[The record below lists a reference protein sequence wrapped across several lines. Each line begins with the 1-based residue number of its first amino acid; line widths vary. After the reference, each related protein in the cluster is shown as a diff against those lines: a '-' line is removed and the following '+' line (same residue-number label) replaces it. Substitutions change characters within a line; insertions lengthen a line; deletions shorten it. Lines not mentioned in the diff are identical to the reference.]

1 MPTRS
6 LTRSLGFAFAL
17 ATALAWPATP
27 VQAQAERLATSAPR
41 TTAAGATF
49 TAPAGWSLSRT
60 DKLVVLAPPEPDTRI
75 AIYDTETGDAAA
87 AVAAGW
93 AAFRPGFNR
102 PIELVTPQAP
112 RDGWAER
119 KGFDYDTS
127 PNERRAVWAN
137 AFRAGS
143 TWTVML
149 VDASW
154 QTRDK
159 RLAAIAELSASL
171 RPKGFARE
179 TFAGRK
185 AHPLDAARVEKIR
198 AFVDA
203 SRKQLE
209 IPGVAFGLVENGKV
223 VYLDGLGVK
232 ELGKPGE
239 VGPDTLFMAASNT
252 KPMTTLL
259 IAQLVDSGKLAWD
272 QPVTS
277 ALPSFKLGD
286 PQTTRKVLV
295 KHLVCACTGLPR
307 RDLEWLFEYRGATA
321 ASTMKLLAAMQP
333 TTGFGEVYQYNNLM
347 AAAAGYVAAAVISPG
362 REAGHA
368 YDEAMRGRVFR
379 PLGMDHT
386 TFDFAQAL
394 RSDHASPHGFD
405 VDGHQALGRM
415 DIDYSIVPMRP
426 AGGVW
431 TSARDLTRFVQM
443 ELAEG
448 LTADGKTLV
457 SKENLLARRRPQV
470 SAGEDSGYGMGLF
483 VSRRLGTE
491 IVSHGGS
498 MPGYRSD
505 MAWLPEHGVGAVLLT
520 NAQSGGLLL
529 TPVFRFLL
537 ETLFDG
543 RPEAAGFVEAAA
555 AENKAWIA
563 QNRKRFAV
571 PPDPVESAKLAAHYS
586 NPLVGELAVR
596 RDASGVVFDFG
607 EWRSSVASRRNEDGT
622 LSYVTIDP
630 IVSGWNFVVRERAG
644 KRLLVLRDSQHEYEL
659 IEKRK

>member
-1 MPTRS
+1 MRLSCKTIA
-6 LTRSLGFAFAL
+6 FAFA
-17 ATALAWPATP
+17 ACVALPFAFAH
-27 VQAQAERLATSAPR
+27 AQEERLAASAQR
-41 TTAAGATF
+41 TTTAGATF
-49 TAPAGWSLSRT
+49 IAPAGWSYSRS

-75 AIYDTETGDAAA
+75 AIFDVEAKDASA

-93 AAFRPGFNR
+93 AVFRPGFNR
-102 PIELVTPQAP
+102 PLELVTPQAP

-119 KGFDYDTS
+119 KGFDYDSS

-137 AFRAGS
+137 AFRAGNS
-143 TWTVML
+143 WTVIL

-159 RLAAIAELSASL
+159 RRAAIAEISASL

-179 TFAGRK
+179 TFADRQP
-185 AHPLDAARVEKIR
+185 HPLDAARLERMR
-198 AFVDA
+198 AFVEA
-203 SRKQLE
+203 SMKQLE
-209 IPGVAFGLVENGKV
+209 IPGVAFSLIDHGKV

-259 IAQLVDSGKLAWD
+259 VAQLVDSGKLAWD
-272 QPVTS
+272 QPVVS
-277 ALPSFKLGD
+277 ALPSFRLGD
-286 PQTTRKVLV
+286 PQTTKKVQV

-321 ASTMKLLAAMQP
+321 ASTMKLLSAMQP

-362 REAGHA
+362 REAGRA
-368 YDEAMRGRVFR
+368 YDEAMRDRIFR

-394 RSDHASPHGFD
+394 RADHASPHGFD
-405 VDGHQALGRM
+405 AEGRQAVGRM

-431 TSARDLTRFVQM
+431 TSARDLTRYVQM

-448 LTADGKTLV
+448 RTAEGKALV
-457 SKENLLARRRPQV
+457 SRENLLVRRKPQV

-505 MAWLPEHGVGAVLLT
+505 MVWLPEHGVGAVLLT

-529 TPVFRFLL
+529 TPFFRYLL
-537 ETLFDG
+537 ETLFDA

-563 QNRKRFAV
+563 QNRKRFSI
-571 PPDPVESAKLAAHYS
+571 PPDPAESARLASLYS
-586 NPLVGELAVR
+586 NPLVGELAVKR
-596 RDASGVVFDFG
+596 EAGSVVFDFG
-607 EWRSSVASRRNEDGT
+607 EWRSAVASRRNEDGS

-659 IEKRK
+659 AEKKK